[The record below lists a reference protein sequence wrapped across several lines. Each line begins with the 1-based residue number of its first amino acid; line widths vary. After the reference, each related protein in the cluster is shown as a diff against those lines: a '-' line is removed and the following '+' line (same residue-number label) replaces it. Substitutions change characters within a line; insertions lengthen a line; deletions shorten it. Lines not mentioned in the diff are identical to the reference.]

1 MGGGGSTP
9 LTPLACMLKH
19 FKDAYISQDYGIR
32 WSRQRLRTFCEVDWP
47 ELRVGWPAAGSLD
60 LGIVLQVHQR
70 VFHPT
75 TGHPDQAPYIDVW
88 LTLVQHPPIWL
99 QKCKAARCRLLVSRT
114 LPYKKEKTIPT
125 ILPSC
130 PEELPNPPPYLPRGE
145 GDISQRAS
153 TSLSGSTGEGAD
165 TFLRAMDDLGIPDS
179 PGVPTPIDRS
189 AQTSLDGSDK
199 GARPKERQTQKSEQI
214 TPSSDEL
221 EGAVGGQKSP
231 LGKQEGPIA
240 DRTRSKDTRQSEEAD
255 SSEDGPALLSPLR
268 RVDQSVV
275 EPNREP
281 VIVSV
286 FQHVPFTSSDLLNW
300 KMHYGPFCNKPAEV
314 TDLIKTIVDTHN
326 PTWRDLQ
333 QLMSTIFN
341 PEERE
346 KIRNAALKILKG
358 TMPAR
363 DMTIE
368 RWVARNFPSE
378 DPRWDPYKIEDLRSL
393 QDYQRLVVQA
403 IQVAGKP
410 TTNMSKPSL
419 VIQGASEAPEAFY
432 ARLLDAYRMY
442 TPIDPTQPENARM
455 LAMAFISQSAPDI
468 RRKLQKLEGAL
479 GKSMSELMEV
489 ARKVFANRDKIEE
502 QKQEQKMHKKA
513 ELLAAAL
520 MSGPATR
527 DGPRLG
533 RLMALHEIVANSGW
547 EDFNVPSLWAE
558 DNPPGFASHQ
568 TPIIVEELPAK
579 HPIRLRQRAYPRHIM
594 QAIQEVIDLY
604 LAHNI
609 LVPTESAWNTPIL
622 PIPKGD
628 GRFRP
633 VQNLKPVNA
642 ATVTI
647 HPLVPNPYVILGL
660 IPQTA
665 SWFSVIDLKDA
676 FFTIP
681 VHKKSQHLFAFEWEN
696 PATGRKQQYTW
707 TRLPQGFKNSPT
719 LFGNALAADLEALNL
734 PMPEVLLQY
743 VDDLLVTGQTKDIC
757 WQNTYDLLHL
767 LQRLGYKASRK
778 KAQLVLQKVRYL
790 GYDIEPGK
798 RTLGHE
804 RKEAICRLPTPRT
817 KRDLRGFLGAA
828 GFCRIWIPNFSLLAK
843 PLYEAT
849 RGSDREPLL
858 WRKEEQKS
866 FSSLKHALMQAPS
879 LGLPDLDKPFQLFVD
894 TKHNVAVGV
903 LTQRLGTWHRPVA
916 YLSKQLDPVARGW
929 PACLKAVAGTA
940 LLTQESSKLTFG
952 QELEIQTPHAL
963 KAVLET
969 KGHLWLTNPRML
981 KYQGLIT
988 HNPMIVLKQST
999 SLNPATLLPEPDLD
1013 AAHDCIQTIGET
1025 YASRPDMSDV
1035 PLPRPAHVLYTDGTS
1050 FLLDG
1055 VRKAGYAVVTL
1066 TDIWEA
1072 EPLPPGTSAQLAEL
1086 HALTRALELSKN
1098 LDVNIY
1104 TDSKYAFLT
1113 VQVHGALYKER
1124 GLITAGGKDIKYGPQ
1139 ILRLLDSVW
1148 APRKVA
1154 VMHCRGHQKSPSDT
1168 QLGNHKADQEAR
1180 HAALRPFNPQLHCL
1194 ALWDPPE
1201 SMQPHYSASEL
1212 AQARELDASL
1222 QGGWW
1227 VLPDS
1232 RVFLPG
1238 HLAWDVVNQVHA
1250 HLHLGKTALA
1260 HALLRELYINKVHS
1274 IAANVCSRCHTCAAN
1289 NPRTGPQPPQGHQP
1303 RGDFPFDS
1311 LMIDFTDL
1319 PRSGSYTALLV
1330 IICTYSGWPECIP
1343 TRTKRASEVT
1353 KALLQLIIP
1362 RYGLPSKISSDN
1374 GPEFIHKATH
1384 KISTML
1390 GIHWRLHCAFH
1401 ASSGSFVERVNRSIK
1416 DKLAKICQE
1425 THLKWPDALPM
1436 ALLAVRC
1443 APRKDLLVSPFE
1455 LLYGRVPNLVRP
1467 SLSSETQLGDTI
1479 KLQQLQSLNRMVHK
1493 LQDYV
1498 LSSRPHLFVTPTHN
1512 ISPGQEVWVKEWKR
1526 EPLCPKWRGPFS
1538 VVMTSPLAIKV
1549 AEIKPWIH
1557 WSRVKVAASSD
1568 WRVDCHPEQPLRL
1581 TLRRRRTVPV
1591 AAPSGDTPEAVPLR
1605 TGAEEESPAGIT
1617 PEANTHRTGNAPRFT
1632 LRSGRQ
1638 VPTASP

>member
-1 MGGGGSTP
+1 MVSLTIGGKPIPFLVDTGATRSVITK
-9 LTPLACMLKH
+9 PLAQPSSH
-19 FKDAYISQDYGIR
+19 TITVQGA
-32 WSRQRLRTFCEVDWP
+32 
-47 ELRVGWPAAGSLD
+47 
-60 LGIVLQVHQR
+60 
-70 VFHPT
+70 
-75 TGHPDQAPYIDVW
+75 TGQ
-88 LTLVQHPPIWL
+88 PIKRPFL
-99 QKCKAARCRLLVSRT
+99 NPLICHT
-114 LPYKKEKTIPT
+114 GGKTITHQFVYMPECP
-125 ILPSC
+125 LPLMGRDLLSK
-130 PEELPNPPPYLPRGE
+130 LRAQ
-145 GDISQRAS
+145 ISFEPDGS
-153 TSLSGSTGEGAD
+153 TSLTYGKVSVE
-165 TFLRAMDDLGIPDS
+165 
-179 PGVPTPIDRS
+179 VP
-189 AQTSLDGSDK
+189 Q
-199 GARPKERQTQKSEQI
+199 
-214 TPSSDEL
+214 
-221 EGAVGGQKSP
+221 
-231 LGKQEGPIA
+231 
-240 DRTRSKDTRQSEEAD
+240 EEA
-255 SSEDGPALLSPLR
+255 
-268 RVDQSVV
+268 
-275 EPNREP
+275 
-281 VIVSV
+281 
-286 FQHVPFTSSDLLNW
+286 W
-300 KMHYGPFCNKPAEV
+300 
-314 TDLIKTIVDTHN
+314 
-326 PTWRDLQ
+326 
-333 QLMSTIFN
+333 
-341 PEERE
+341 
-346 KIRNAALKILKG
+346 
-358 TMPAR
+358 
-363 DMTIE
+363 
-368 RWVARNFPSE
+368 
-378 DPRWDPYKIEDLRSL
+378 
-393 QDYQRLVVQA
+393 
-403 IQVAGKP
+403 
-410 TTNMSKPSL
+410 
-419 VIQGASEAPEAFY
+419 
-432 ARLLDAYRMY
+432 
-442 TPIDPTQPENARM
+442 
-455 LAMAFISQSAPDI
+455 
-468 RRKLQKLEGAL
+468 
-479 GKSMSELMEV
+479 
-489 ARKVFANRDKIEE
+489 
-502 QKQEQKMHKKA
+502 
-513 ELLAAAL
+513 
-520 MSGPATR
+520 
-527 DGPRLG
+527 
-533 RLMALHEIVANSGW
+533 RLMAVHEIVANSGW

-558 DNPPGFASHQ
+558 DNPPGFARHQ

-579 HPIRLRQRAYPRHIM
+579 HPIRLRQWAYPRHIM
-594 QAIQEVIDLY
+594 QAIQGVIDLY
-604 LAHNI
+604 LAHDI

-696 PATGRKQQYTW
+696 LATGRKQQYTW
-707 TRLPQGFKNSPT
+707 TRLPQGYKNSPT

-734 PMPEVLLQY
+734 PKPEVLLQY

-778 KAQLVLQKVRYL
+778 KAQLVLQKVRCL

-817 KRDLRGFLGAA
+817 KKELRGFLGAA

-894 TKHNVAVGV
+894 TKQNVAVGV

-1035 PLPRPAHVLYTDGTS
+1035 PLPRPDYVLYTDGTS

-1086 HALTRALELSKN
+1086 HALTRALELSQN
-1098 LDVNIY
+1098 MDVTIY

-1124 GLITAGGKDIKYGPQ
+1124 GLITAGGRDIKYGPQ

-1180 HAALRPFNPQLHCL
+1180 HAALRPFNPQVHCL

-1212 AQARELDASL
+1212 AQARELDASQ

-1238 HLAWDVVNQVHA
+1238 HMAWDVVNQVHA
-1250 HLHLGKTALA
+1250 LHLWLPLLVTLRKLSLYEREPKRNPLQVLLRRLIPIARATLLASPCALGGKSHRHCLDFMCWFCPCPCDSCCCSHCIDCVLCIDCALICDIVVIEQVLEGFFYSNSSGQRVYTLTATPTVLTAL
-1260 HALLRELYINKVHS
+1260 S
-1274 IAANVCSRCHTCAAN
+1274 
-1289 NPRTGPQPPQGHQP
+1289 QPP
-1303 RGDFPFDS
+1303 
-1311 LMIDFTDL
+1311 L
-1319 PRSGSYTALLV
+1319 
-1330 IICTYSGWPECIP
+1330 TYS
-1343 TRTKRASEVT
+1343 
-1353 KALLQLIIP
+1353 
-1362 RYGLPSKISSDN
+1362 Y
-1374 GPEFIHKATH
+1374 
-1384 KISTML
+1384 
-1390 GIHWRLHCAFH
+1390 
-1401 ASSGSFVERVNRSIK
+1401 
-1416 DKLAKICQE
+1416 
-1425 THLKWPDALPM
+1425 
-1436 ALLAVRC
+1436 
-1443 APRKDLLVSPFE
+1443 
-1455 LLYGRVPNLVRP
+1455 
-1467 SLSSETQLGDTI
+1467 
-1479 KLQQLQSLNRMVHK
+1479 
-1493 LQDYV
+1493 
-1498 LSSRPHLFVTPTHN
+1498 
-1512 ISPGQEVWVKEWKR
+1512 
-1526 EPLCPKWRGPFS
+1526 
-1538 VVMTSPLAIKV
+1538 
-1549 AEIKPWIH
+1549 H
-1557 WSRVKVAASSD
+1557 WS
-1568 WRVDCHPEQPLRL
+1568 
-1581 TLRRRRTVPV
+1581 
-1591 AAPSGDTPEAVPLR
+1591 
-1605 TGAEEESPAGIT
+1605 
-1617 PEANTHRTGNAPRFT
+1617 
-1632 LRSGRQ
+1632 
-1638 VPTASP
+1638 